1 MLDVATTGAQ
11 SEPQFA
17 ALVDALAADP
27 DRREQLTDLLR
38 EDHPLYDQ
46 RGAATVVG
54 MRGWILLALGRAGVS
69 DASLLFVL
77 EELDAGTDPYL
88 VAAAAR
94 ALRSYPYP
102 TAALAPFVTRALTQI
117 RYRDDP
123 VSFEDYGEY
132 AVASA
137 GTSPVREL
145 LATLAWL
152 GPHAREVLPEIESLR
167 AQRGGL
173 SKKLL
178 IEVDRAVDAIR
189 GVDPINEPA
198 VDTCC
203 TLPSG
208 LSGKLSWA
216 LSSRR
221 GCEPIESTVFE
232 DHEGALVTFKEFFR
246 GHPSIVVFFYTRCD
260 NPLKCSLTITK
271 LARIQKLLET
281 QGLADQIH
289 TAAIT
294 YDPGFDL
301 PERMRGY
308 GQHRGVR
315 LGARHRML
323 RATDGVNALR
333 RHFKLGVNFIE
344 SLVNRHRIEVY
355 ILDAEGRIA
364 ASFERIHWDE
374 QQVVDRTI
382 EVLKEQSDE
391 TQSAVPPPVDPP
403 AHRKTASPVFGAL
416 ASLGVA
422 FFPKCP
428 ICWAAYLS
436 VFGVAGLNQ
445 IPYSPWLQP
454 VLVAVMLINIAS
466 VWLRGRSTGRM
477 SGFYL
482 VSAGALA
489 IVVLKMGLGWEKA
502 AVWGVAL
509 TLAGSLLSALSARSG
524 RRPFSEFLGQ
534 NKARAIL
541 LPGMDLPA
549 VAAREGWKTTRR
561 FLEFLPANIR
571 NRNTR
576 L

>member
-1 MLDVATTGAQ
+1 MQEVVTTGAQ

-17 ALVDALAADP
+17 GLVDALAADP

-38 EDHPLYDQ
+38 EDHSLYDQ
-46 RGAATVVG
+46 RGTATVVR
-54 MRGWILLALGRAGVS
+54 MRGWVLLALARAGVS

-77 EELDAGTDPYL
+77 EELDTGTDPYL

-94 ALRSYPYP
+94 ALRSYPRP
-102 TAALAPFVTRALTQI
+102 TAALAPFVMRALTHI

-123 VSFEDYGEY
+123 VSFENYGEY
-132 AVASA
+132 AVSSA

-145 LATLAWL
+145 LTTLAWL
-152 GPHAREVLPEIESLR
+152 GSHARGVLSEIESLR
-167 AQRGGL
+167 AERGGL

-189 GVDPINEPA
+189 GADQVDEPGA
-198 VDTCC
+198 DTCC

-208 LSGKLSWA
+208 LSSKLSWA

-232 DHEGALVTFKEFFR
+232 DHEGAFVTFKEFFR

-260 NPLKCSLTITK
+260 NPLKCSLTVTK
-271 LARIQKLLET
+271 LARIQKLLEA

-294 YDPGFDL
+294 YDPAFDL

-308 GQHRGVR
+308 GKNRGVR
-315 LGARHRML
+315 LDAGHRML

-344 SLVNRHRIEVY
+344 SLVNRHRIEAY

-382 EVLKEQSDE
+382 EVLKEKSDE
-391 TQSAVPPPVDPP
+391 TASEVSPEPADPT
-403 AHRKTASPVFGAL
+403 ARRKTVLPMFGTL
-416 ASLGVA
+416 ASLAVA

-445 IPYSPWLQP
+445 IPYSPWLRP
-454 VLVAVMLINIAS
+454 VFVAVMLVNITS
-466 VWLRGRSTGRM
+466 VWLRGRLTGRM
-477 SGFYL
+477 GGSYL

-489 IVVLKMGLGWEKA
+489 IVVSKVGLGWEKA

-509 TLAGSLLSALSARSG
+509 TLAGSLLSALSARNKTG
-524 RRPFSEFLGQ
+524 RRPFNELLGQ
-534 NKARAIL
+534 IWRKQLSYPPLGWIFPQSLRAKARRR
-541 LPGMDLPA
+541 PG
-549 VAAREGWKTTRR
+549 VS
-561 FLEFLPANIR
+561 
-571 NRNTR
+571 
-576 L
+576 